1 MMLQTEAKP
10 RRPRIS
16 KEGLDALGKSPGDR
30 TARERRKAKKA
41 EQSLS
46 RKEQLEQA
54 KENLE
59 KARIKA
65 GLVKL
70 SKRANKYSGI
80 KRLAYRV
87 KLFWIIPNAQPKRF
101 YSLRQTIDLTDFDI
115 LKAASLELAEKCVSD
130 YQYGDEAIALMTLL
144 DNPPTKS
151 RKANLAATCRQLAD
165 LVLDGE
171 R

>member
-1 MMLQTEAKP
+1 MVPITEAKP
-10 RRPRIS
+10 KRP
-16 KEGLDALGKSPGDR
+16 KVTKTGLNALSKSPGDR
-30 TARERRKAKKA
+30 DARERKQATKA
-41 EQSLS
+41 EKALA
-46 RKEQLEQA
+46 RKKKIEQT

-65 GLVKL
+65 ALNKL
-70 SKRANKYSGI
+70 SKQANRYTGL

-87 KLFWIIPNAQPKRF
+87 KLFWLIPDSKPKRF
-101 YSLRQTIDLTDFDI
+101 YNSRQAINLTDFDI
-115 LKAASLELAEKCVSD
+115 LKAASFELAEKCVTE
-130 YQYGDEAIALMTLL
+130 YQYGDQAIALMTLL
-144 DNPPTKS
+144 DDPPLRT